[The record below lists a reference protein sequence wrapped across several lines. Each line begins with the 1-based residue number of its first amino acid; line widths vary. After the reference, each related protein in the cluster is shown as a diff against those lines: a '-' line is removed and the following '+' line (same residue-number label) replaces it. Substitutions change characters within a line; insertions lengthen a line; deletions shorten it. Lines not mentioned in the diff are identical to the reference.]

1 MVRKTGLR
9 RRQVL
14 YLMSGTSAVLA
25 AGAIAAPPVFA
36 APVANRFGND
46 ALTIEIDSA
55 MRTRLVVGGRALTS
69 FSDSETL
76 LPAKGVTLAPFVL
89 TEQGQGASKVAGLS
103 GKTHSATGVSADG
116 IEKTVEFTFDPDR
129 PGIAAIVAMYRN
141 IGRDPVSLR
150 GWRNAAHSLTR
161 GPRGLWTFAGSSHAD
176 RRDWIQPAP
185 AGFEQRNYMG
195 MNASDYGGGTP
206 VVDIWRPDAGLAVG
220 HLELTPELV
229 ALPVTS
235 TGSETSIALESDQ
248 PFELLPGSEVATLTT
263 FVAAHT
269 GDCFAP
275 LAAYREIM
283 AGRGLTDAFVPAS
296 AYEAMWCA
304 WGYERNFNTAQ
315 VVGTL
320 PKVKELGIEWA
331 VLDDGWQTAE
341 GDWNPDPEKFPRG
354 DADMIEFVDQIRS
367 AGLRPRLWLAPL
379 AVDPGTDLLHDHAD
393 MLLLDE
399 NGAVNDVT
407 WWNAFTLCPAY
418 QPTID
423 HCTALVRKIIGE
435 WGYEGL
441 KLDGQH
447 LNGVP
452 PCHNPAHNH
461 AYPEEASE
469 KLPAF
474 WQAVHEAATSINP
487 DAILEFCPCGT
498 SFAFHSLPYMNQVPA
513 SDPLSSWQIRT
524 KGKTT
529 KALMGRSAPYSGDH
543 VELSD
548 GGTDF
553 ASAVGIGGVVSTK
566 FTWPRDT
573 DNPSGELPPG
583 GYVLTPDK
591 ERHWRKWI
599 SLYQEHD
606 LARGAYRGELYDIGF
621 DRPETHAIDQNGRSY
636 FAFYADEYSGPV
648 ELRGLAAGRHRVTN
662 IASGKVIGTVD
673 AATPNLAVT
682 FKRHL
687 ILQAERV
694 GA

>member
-1 MVRKTGLR
+1 MDRKTGLR

-14 YLMSGTSAVLA
+14 HLMGGTAAVFGASALVT
-25 AGAIAAPPVFA
+25 PPVFA
-36 APVANRFGND
+36 APVAHRFGD
-46 ALTIEIDSA
+46 ESLTVEIDSA
-55 MRTRLVVGGRALTS
+55 MRTRLLRGGSELTD

-76 LPAKGVTLAPFVL
+76 LPIEGKKLAPFML
-89 TEQGQGASKVAGLS
+89 TGQESGSSKVEGLS
-103 GKTHSATGVSADG
+103 GTTHYVTGVNADG
-116 IEKTVEFTFDPDR
+116 IEKTVAFTFDPER
-129 PGIAAIVAMYRN
+129 PGIVAIVTTWRN
-141 IGRDPVSLR
+141 RGRKVVTLR
-150 GWRNAAHSLTR
+150 GWRNAAHSLAR
-161 GPRGLWTFAGSSHAD
+161 GPEGIWTFAGSSHDD

-185 AGFEQRNYMG
+185 VGFEQRNYMG

-206 VVDIWRPDAGLAVG
+206 VVDIWRRDAGLAVG
-220 HLELTPELV
+220 HLELTPELI
-229 ALPVTS
+229 ALPVAS
-235 TGSETSIALESDQ
+235 TASATSIALESDQ
-248 PFELLPGSEVATLTT
+248 PFKLAPGAEFTTFTT

-275 LAAYREIM
+275 LTAYREVM
-283 AGRGLTDAFVPAS
+283 AARGLKEAYVPES

-304 WGYERNFNTAQ
+304 WGYERNFNTAEI
-315 VVGTL
+315 VGTL
-320 PKVKELGIEWA
+320 PKVKDLGIEWA

-341 GDWNPDPEKFPRG
+341 GDWYIDRTKFPRG
-354 DADMIEFVDQIRS
+354 DADMIDFVDQIKN

-379 AVDPGTDLLHDHAD
+379 AVDPGTDLLRDHTE

-418 QPTID
+418 QPVID
-423 HCTALVRKIIGE
+423 NCTALVRKIIGE

-461 AYPEEASE
+461 SYPEESCE

-474 WQAVHEAATSINP
+474 WEAVHDAATSINP

-529 KALMGRSAPYSGDH
+529 KALMGPSAPYSGDH

-583 GYVLTPDK
+583 GYVLTAEK

-599 SLYQEHD
+599 GLYHEHD
-606 LARGAYRGELYDIGF
+606 LARGTYRGELYDIGF
-621 DRPETHAIDQNGRSY
+621 DRPEAHAIDQSGLSY
-636 FAFYADEYSGPV
+636 FAFYADDYSGPI
-648 ELRGLAAGRHRVTN
+648 ELRGLAAGKYQVKD
-662 IASGKVIGTVD
+662 IASGRALGTVD
-673 AATPNLAVT
+673 AASPRLTVA
-682 FKRHL
+682 FKEHL
-687 ILQAERV
+687 LLQAERIS
-694 GA
+694 A

>member
-1 MVRKTGLR
+1 MIHKAGMR

-14 YLMSGTSAVLA
+14 QLMGSTSAVLA
-25 AGAIAAPPVFA
+25 VGTIAAPPVFA
-36 APVANRFGND
+36 APIANRFGDD
-46 ALTIEIDSA
+46 ALTIEIDSG
-55 MRTRLVVGGRALTS
+55 MRTRLLVGGRALTG

-76 LPAKGVTLAPFVL
+76 LPAEGTTLAPFLL
-89 TEQGQGASKVAGLS
+89 TEQRQSASKVAGLS
-103 GKTHSATGVSADG
+103 GTTHSATGVSANG
-116 IEKTVEFTFDPDR
+116 IEKTVEFTFDPNR
-129 PGIAAIVAMYRN
+129 PGIAAIIATYSNRGKEPVA
-141 IGRDPVSLR
+141 LR
-150 GWRNAAHSLTR
+150 GWRNAAHSLAR
-161 GPRGLWTFAGSSHAD
+161 GERGVWTFAGSSHGD

-235 TGSETSIALESDQ
+235 TTKATSVALESDQ
-248 PFELLPGSEVATLTT
+248 PFELAPGEEVSTLTT
-263 FVAAHT
+263 FLAAHT

-275 LAAYREIM
+275 LTAYREIM
-283 AGRGLTDAFVPAS
+283 AARGLTDAYVPAS
-296 AYEAMWCA
+296 AYEGIWCA
-304 WGYERNFNTAQ
+304 WGYERNFNTDQ

-320 PKVKELGIEWA
+320 PKVKELGLQWA
-331 VLDDGWQTAE
+331 VMDDGWQTAE
-341 GDWNPDPEKFPRG
+341 GDWYLDPKKFPNG
-354 DADMIEFVDQIRS
+354 DADMIAFVDRIKD

-379 AVDPGTDLLHDHAD
+379 AVDPGTDLLHDHTD

-452 PCHNPAHNH
+452 PCYNPAHNH
-461 AYPEEASE
+461 AYPEESCE
-469 KLPAF
+469 QLPAF
-474 WQAVHEAATSINP
+474 WEAVHDAATSINP

-529 KALMGRSAPYSGDH
+529 KALMGPSAPFSGDH

-553 ASAVGIGGVVSTK
+553 ASTVGIGGVVSTK

-573 DNPSGELPPG
+573 DNPIDVLPPG
-583 GYVLTPDK
+583 GYVLTPEK
-591 ERHWRKWI
+591 ERYWRKWI
-599 SLYQEHD
+599 DLYNEHD
-606 LARGAYRGELYDIGF
+606 LARGTYRGELYDIGF
-621 DRPETHAIDQNGRSY
+621 DRPEAHAIDQNDRSY
-636 FAFYADEYSGPV
+636 FAFYADTYSGPV
-648 ELRGLAAGRHRVTN
+648 ELRGLAAGRYRVTD
-662 IASGKVIGTVD
+662 IESGKVLGTLD
-673 AATPNLAVT
+673 AAAPRMAVA
-682 FKRHL
+682 FAEHL
-687 ILQAERV
+687 LLQAERI